1 MAGPRRRS
9 REIAL
14 QIIHQM
20 DVSPEL
26 DPAVAL
32 SRYFDHLAADRGTVE
47 DDDDRALP
55 APRIDRALV
64 EDLVRGVHAH
74 RTHIDETLAQLSRNW
89 RVERMALVDR
99 NIIRVALY
107 ELEHCPTVPVS
118 VVINE
123 AVELAKIFG
132 GTDGHKYV
140 NGVLDKVAKQ
150 LRAEAGE

>member
-26 DPAVAL
+26 EPAAAL
-32 SRYFDHLAADRGTVE
+32 SRYFDHLSAERGGLDDE
-47 DDDDRALP
+47 DDGGLP

-64 EDLVRGVHAH
+64 DDLVRGVHAH
-74 RTHIDETLAQLSRNW
+74 RAHIDETLAQLSRNW
-89 RVERMALVDR
+89 RIERMALVDR
-99 NIIRVALY
+99 NIIRIALY

-123 AVELAKIFG
+123 AVELAKRFG
-132 GTDGHKYV
+132 TAEGAAFV
-140 NGVLDKVAKQ
+140 NGLLD
-150 LRAEAGE
+150 RAVTELQVKR